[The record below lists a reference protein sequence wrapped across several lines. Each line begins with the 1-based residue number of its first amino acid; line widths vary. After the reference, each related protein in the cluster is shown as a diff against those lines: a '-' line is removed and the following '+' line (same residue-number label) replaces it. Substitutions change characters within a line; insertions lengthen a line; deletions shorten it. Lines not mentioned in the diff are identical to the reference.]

1 MILMDKF
8 ELKNK
13 TTGIAAEKTIQEIE
27 MLLAKFGASA
37 VIKEYLQDGRCFSL
51 SFKLK
56 DKAFKLPAN
65 SEGVYAAMFG
75 GKRQNHRRDAMANR
89 DEQAYRTCW
98 RIIKDWLH
106 AQLSLIASGQ
116 AQPDQVLL
124 PYMFNGKQTLYEAY
138 KDGTLRLGDGSDKR
152 GQDDTENGR
161 IIEG

>member
-1 MILMDKF
+1 MF

-27 MLLAKFGASA
+27 MLLSKFGATA
-37 VIKEYLQDGRCFSL
+37 IMKEYLKDGQCYSL

-56 DKAFKLPAN
+56 DKGFKLPAN
-65 SEGVYAAMFG
+65 VEGVYANLYG
-75 GKRQNHRRDAMANR
+75 EKRERHSRNGMSNR
-89 DEQAYRTCW
+89 HEQAYRVCW

-106 AQLSLIASGQ
+106 SQLSLIASGQ

-138 KDGTLRLGDGSDKR
+138 KSGTLRIGDGSDARSDNASDAGK
-152 GQDDTENGR
+152 
-161 IIEG
+161 IIDG

>member
-1 MILMDKF
+1 MEKF

-27 MLLAKFGASA
+27 TLLARFGATT
-37 VIKEYLQDGRCFSL
+37 VIKNYLQDGRCNSL
-51 SFKLK
+51 SFKLGGVGYK
-56 DKAFKLPAN
+56 MPAN
-65 SEGVYAAMFG
+65 IEGVYANLYG
-75 GKRQNHRRDAMANR
+75 ETRQRHTTNAMAERHN
-89 DEQAYRTCW
+89 QAYRVCW

-138 KDGTLRLGDGSDKR
+138 KNGALQIGDGSDNRSKDAS
-152 GQDDTENGR
+152 DDGK
-161 IIEG
+161 IIDG